1 MIHKGTKKLDTNRL
15 ILRRFKIEDANDM
28 YNNWASN
35 PNVSKYVTWSPHK
48 DVNDTK
54 KLLEEWIK
62 NYDEIDTYKWV
73 VEIKDTKE
81 IMGSIDV
88 VSKKF
93 LEFGVCE
100 IGYCYGEKYWN
111 KGYATECLEAVMK
124 YLFDECDAYVIC
136 AEHLSENPAS
146 GRVMIKSGLKY
157 EGTLRSRYVDPD
169 GIRNDLLSYSITKDE
184 YKKLNNKR

>member
-1 MIHKGTKKLDTNRL
+1 MIKLIHKGTKKLDTNRL

-100 IGYCYGEKYWN
+100 IGYC
-111 KGYATECLEAVMK
+111 
-124 YLFDECDAYVIC
+124 
-136 AEHLSENPAS
+136 
-146 GRVMIKSGLKY
+146 
-157 EGTLRSRYVDPD
+157 
-169 GIRNDLLSYSITKDE
+169 
-184 YKKLNNKR
+184 